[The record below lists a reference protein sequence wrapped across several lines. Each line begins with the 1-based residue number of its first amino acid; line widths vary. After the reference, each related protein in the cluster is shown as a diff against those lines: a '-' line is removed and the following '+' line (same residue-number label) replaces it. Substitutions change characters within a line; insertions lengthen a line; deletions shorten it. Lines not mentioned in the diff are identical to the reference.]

1 MGGGQSTEQ
10 DAYDVIKW
18 IPGLGQVYSAG
29 RAIAK
34 AIEGDD
40 QGAINSVMGIVGIAG
55 QGALA
60 IRESGLFDNRSTDK
74 KEWVGKKQQ
83 VRQIP
88 SNYWDGH
95 LFDTSKYMYFF
106 DEIVSNEDLELFKL
120 SRDDIR
126 VVEGDNT
133 NVPPALRDGSSEIS
147 YYDAIN
153 TGVVLTSY
161 LIAFSNKSRQAAV
174 FVTTFKWHSS
184 NIFNWSKLNKT
195 KNEDIEAVLRVY
207 RDSARNS
214 NRNRMA
220 EVIKI
225 DF

>member
-10 DAYDVIKW
+10 DVYDVIKW

-60 IRESGLFDNRSTDK
+60 IRESGVFDNRSTDE
-74 KEWVGKKQQ
+74 KEWVGNKQQ
-83 VRQIP
+83 ARQTP
-88 SNYWDGH
+88 SNYWQGH
-95 LFDTSKYMYFF
+95 LFDMSKYLYFF

-120 SRDDIR
+120 SRNDVH
-126 VVEGDNT
+126 VVEGDYT
-133 NVPPALRDGSSEIS
+133 NVPPAFRDGSSEFS

-153 TGVVLTSY
+153 TGVVITSY
-161 LIAFSNKSRQAAV
+161 LIAFSSKSRQAAV

-195 KNEDIEAVLRVY
+195 KNEEIEAVLRVY

-220 EVIKI
+220 KVIKV

>member
-10 DAYDVIKW
+10 DAYNVIKW

-40 QGAINSVMGIVGIAG
+40 QGAINSVIGMAGIAG
-55 QGALA
+55 QGALE
-60 IRESGLFDNRSTDK
+60 IRESGLFDNRTTADK
-74 KEWVGKKQQ
+74 DWVGNKQQ
-83 VRQIP
+83 ATSIP

-95 LFDTSKYMYFF
+95 LFEMSKYLYFF
-106 DEIVSNEDLELFKL
+106 DDILSNEDLELFKL

-126 VVEGDNT
+126 VVEGDYT
-133 NVPPALRDGSSEIS
+133 NVPPAFRDGSSEFS

-153 TGVVLTSY
+153 TGVVITSY
-161 LIAFSNKSRQAAV
+161 LIAFSHKSRQAAV

-184 NIFNWSKLNKT
+184 NIFNWSKLNST
-195 KNEDIEAVLRVY
+195 KNEDIEAVLRVQ
-207 RDSARNS
+207 RDSARNE
-214 NRNRMA
+214 NRTRMGK
-220 EVIKI
+220 VISVN
-225 DF
+225 F

>member
-10 DAYDVIKW
+10 DAYNVIKW

-40 QGAINSVMGIVGIAG
+40 QGAINSVLGIAG
-55 QGALA
+55 VAGQSALA
-60 IRESGLFDNRSTDK
+60 IRDSGMFDNRSTSE
-74 KEWVGKKQQ
+74 KEWLGKKPQA
-83 VRQIP
+83 RQIP

-95 LFDTSKYMYFF
+95 LFDMSKYLYFF

-120 SRDDIR
+120 SRDDVH
-126 VVEGDNT
+126 VVEGDLT
-133 NVPPALRDGSSEIS
+133 NVPPALRDGSSEFT

-174 FVTTFKWHSS
+174 FVTTFRWHSS

>member
-18 IPGLGQVYSAG
+18 IPGFGQVYSAG

-40 QGAINSVMGIVGIAG
+40 QESINSLLGTAGIAG
-55 QGALA
+55 QSALA
-60 IRESGLFDNRSTDK
+60 IRDSHLFDDRRTDK
-74 KEWVGKKQQ
+74 KEWVGNKQQ
-83 VRQIP
+83 ARQTP

-95 LFDTSKYMYFF
+95 LFDMSKYLYFF
-106 DEIVSNEDLELFKL
+106 DEIVTTEDLELFKL
-120 SRDDIR
+120 SRDDVR
-126 VVEGDNT
+126 VLEGDYT

-161 LIAFSNKSRQAAV
+161 LIAFSHKSRQAAV

-195 KNEDIEAVLRVY
+195 KNSDIEAVLRVAK
-207 RDSARNS
+207 DSARNH
-214 NRNRMA
+214 NRTRMG
-220 EVIKI
+220 EVIKVN
-225 DF
+225 F